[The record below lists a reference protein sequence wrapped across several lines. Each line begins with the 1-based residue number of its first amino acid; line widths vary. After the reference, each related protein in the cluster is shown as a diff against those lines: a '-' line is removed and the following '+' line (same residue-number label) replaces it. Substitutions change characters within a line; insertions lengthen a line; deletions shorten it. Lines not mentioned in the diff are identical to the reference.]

1 MKLIC
6 SLLVLAS
13 YAIAQTPAFEAASI
27 KTNYSGPGPSS
38 MRVTPGHVALQNVSL
53 KKILLNAYSIPD
65 DREYAV
71 IGPGWLGNE
80 HFDMEATFPA
90 DTQTPQLRLMMQAF
104 LADRFNMTAHKE
116 TRQLPNYTLVVAKSG
131 AKITPVDA
139 GQGQTSGGNGKFSAT
154 RVTMA
159 HFADLIARQVGFP
172 VLDQTGLTGAYT
184 FALQGDLGAGL
195 NVGPSDTAPTGPSIF
210 TALEEQLGLHLASGK
225 GPAEVI
231 VIDQMEKMPTEN

>member
-1 MKLIC
+1 
-6 SLLVLAS
+6 
-13 YAIAQTPAFEAASI
+13 
-27 KTNYSGPGPSS
+27 

-53 KKILLNAYSIPD
+53 KKILLNAYNIPD

-104 LADRFNMTAHKE
+104 LVDRFKMTAHKE
-116 TRQLPNYTLVVAKSG
+116 TRQLPNYRLVVAKSG

-139 GQGQTSGGNGKFSAT
+139 GQGQTSGGNGKFTAT
-154 RVTMA
+154 KITVG

-172 VLDQTGLTGAYT
+172 VVDETGLTGVYT
-184 FALQGDLGAGL
+184 FTLQWDPGAGL
-195 NVGPSDTAPTGPSIF
+195 NVGPSDTAPAGPSIF
-210 TALEEQLGLHLASGK
+210 TAIEEQLGLHLASGK